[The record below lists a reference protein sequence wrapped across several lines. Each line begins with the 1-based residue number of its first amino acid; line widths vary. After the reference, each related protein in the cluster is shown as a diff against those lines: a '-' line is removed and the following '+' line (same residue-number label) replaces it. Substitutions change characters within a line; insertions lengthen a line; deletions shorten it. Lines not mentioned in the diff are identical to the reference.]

1 MEHSRTP
8 RSSEGGATGLLPS
21 EADYLAWFDTL
32 SNWGRWGPDDQVGTL
47 NLISDE
53 KVVEAAGL
61 VRDGSRVSLG
71 RVLDPA
77 HPDELGRGSIL
88 HRYMEHHEVGP
99 RMSGYREYIAA
110 VPHGSA
116 THLDALS
123 HIAWKGKMYN
133 GTPAASLSST
143 AGATKLSVHEVVTGI
158 TTRGVLL
165 DVPAAKGVDW
175 LGAGEAVFPHD
186 LEAAEELQGVRVGA
200 GDALLLYTGNSERT
214 EALGPAEKGGASGY
228 SAACL
233 PWLHERGVAMISSDG
248 INDVQPSGFDD
259 VDLPLP
265 LHTVAIVAMGL
276 WLVDNMLLSELSKVC
291 ARQRRWE
298 FLFTMSTL
306 RFVGATSSLV
316 NPVAIF

>member
-1 MEHSRTP
+1 M
-8 RSSEGGATGLLPS
+8 
-21 EADYLAWFDTL
+21 AWFDSL
-32 SNWGRWGPDDQVGTL
+32 SNWGRWGADDQLGTL
-47 NLISDE
+47 NLVTDD
-53 KVVEAAGL
+53 KVARAARL
-61 VRDGSRVSLG
+61 VQNGSRVSLG

-77 HPDELGRGSIL
+77 DPDELGRGTII

-99 RMSGYREYIAA
+99 RMSGYREFIAA

-123 HIAWKGKMYN
+123 HIAWNGQMYN
-133 GTPAASLSST
+133 GVPATSLSST

-165 DVPAAKGVDW
+165 DVPAVRGVGW
-175 LGAGEAVFPHD
+175 LDAGTPVYPDD
-186 LEAAEELQGVRVGA
+186 LEAAEQRQGVRVEE
-200 GDALLLYTGNSERT
+200 GDALLLYTGNSERIT
-214 EALGPAEKGGASGY
+214 AHGLDPEGRASGY

-233 PWLHERGVAMISSDG
+233 PWLHERGVAMLSSDG

-276 WLVDNMLLSELSKVC
+276 WLVDNMLLSEL
-291 ARQRRWE
+291 ARTCGGLGRWE
-298 FLFTMSTL
+298 FFLTMSTL

-316 NPVAIF
+316 NPVAVF